1 MNVEEIKS
9 VLKEQREDADN
20 LISKAISRDVPKE
33 ELLVNLSIPN
43 VLAILG
49 VRRSGK
55 STLSLLLLKDK
66 KFAYVDFDD
75 ERLRNLKAEELHM
88 VEQAIYEL
96 YGNTN
101 YILFDEIQNI
111 PGWEPFVS
119 RLRKTKRIVLTGSNS
134 KLLSGELATSL
145 TGRHVDFILFPFS
158 FKEFLRFKGVNYTE
172 PFTTRERAEIKNY
185 LREYMSIGG
194 FPEALLLNS
203 KQIINSIYNDIL
215 LRDVVQRLKIRR
227 ISKFKDFS
235 SAIISLYSSE
245 VSLNRIAKM
254 LKVDYKTIDKWF
266 YGLSSSYLIYPVE
279 RYTGKLSR
287 IAENKKV
294 YVVDTGII
302 QEVSV
307 KKDFGRLMENLV
319 AVYLLRKNQNR
330 GVYFVKGEDYEVDFL
345 DEKNGELIQVTYD
358 EDGIKERELSS
369 LVKASSLLG
378 FKPKIIT
385 WDREEVMDYSG
396 KKIMMEPLWKFLLK

>member
-9 VLKEQREDADN
+9 VLKEQREDAEN
-20 LISKAISRDVPKE
+20 LMSRAIPRDVPKE
-33 ELLVNLSIPN
+33 ELLTNLSIPN

-66 KFAYVDFDD
+66 NFAYVDFDD
-75 ERLRNLKAEELHM
+75 ERLINLKSDDLHI

-96 YGNTN
+96 YGNVD

-111 PGWEPFVS
+111 QGWEPFVS
-119 RLRKTKRIVLTGSNS
+119 RLRKTKRIILTGSNS

-145 TGRHVDFILFPFS
+145 TGRHVDFTLFPFS
-158 FKEFLRFKGVNYTE
+158 FKEFLRFKRVNYSE
-172 PFTTRERAEIKNY
+172 PLTTRERAEIKNY

-203 KQIINSIYNDIL
+203 RQIVNSIYNDIL
-215 LRDVVQRLKIRR
+215 FKDVVQRLKIKR

-235 SAIISLYSSE
+235 SAVISLYSSE
-245 VSLNRIAKM
+245 ISLNRIARM
-254 LKVDYKTIDKWF
+254 LRIDYKTVDEWF
-266 YGLSSSYLIYPVE
+266 YGLTSSYLIYSVE

-294 YVVDTGII
+294 YVVDMGII
-302 QEVSV
+302 QEVSI
-307 KKDFGRLMENLV
+307 KKDMGRLMENLV
-319 AVYLLRKNQNR
+319 AIHLLRKNQNK

-358 EDGIKERELSS
+358 EEGIKERELSA
-369 LVKASSLLG
+369 LTKASSLLG
-378 FKPKIIT
+378 FKPKIVT
-385 WDREEVMDYSG
+385 WDMEEIMDYNG
-396 KKIMMEPLWKFLLK
+396 KKIELEPLWKFLLK

>member
-9 VLKEQREDADN
+9 VLKEQREDAEN
-20 LISKAISRDVPKE
+20 LVSRAIPRDVPKE
-33 ELLVNLSIPN
+33 ELLTNLSIPN

-66 KFAYVDFDD
+66 NFAYVDFDD
-75 ERLRNLKAEELHM
+75 ERLRNLKSDDLHI

-96 YGNTN
+96 YGNVD

-111 PGWEPFVS
+111 QGWESFVS
-119 RLRKTKRIVLTGSNS
+119 RLRKTKRIILTGSNS

-145 TGRHVDFILFPFS
+145 TGRHVDFTLFPFS
-158 FKEFLRFKGVNYTE
+158 FKEFLRFKGVNYSE
-172 PFTTRERAEIKNY
+172 PLTTRERAEIKNY

-203 KQIINSIYNDIL
+203 RQIVNSIYNDIL
-215 LRDVVQRLKIRR
+215 FKDVVQRLKIKR
-227 ISKFKDFS
+227 ISRFKDFS
-235 SAIISLYSSE
+235 SAVISLYSSE
-245 VSLNRIAKM
+245 VSLNRIARM
-254 LKVDYKTIDKWF
+254 LRIDYKTVDEWF
-266 YGLSSSYLIYPVE
+266 YGLTSSYLIYSVE

-294 YVVDTGII
+294 YVVDMGII
-302 QEVSV
+302 QEVSI
-307 KKDFGRLMENLV
+307 KKDMGRLMENLV
-319 AVYLLRKNQNR
+319 AIHLLRKNQNK

-345 DEKNGELIQVTYD
+345 DEKNGELIHVAYD
-358 EDGIKERELSS
+358 EEGIKERELSA
-369 LVKASSLLG
+369 LTKASSFLG
-378 FKPKIIT
+378 FKPKIVT
-385 WDREEVMDYSG
+385 WDMEDIMDYNG
-396 KKIMMEPLWKFLLK
+396 KKIELEPLWKFLLG